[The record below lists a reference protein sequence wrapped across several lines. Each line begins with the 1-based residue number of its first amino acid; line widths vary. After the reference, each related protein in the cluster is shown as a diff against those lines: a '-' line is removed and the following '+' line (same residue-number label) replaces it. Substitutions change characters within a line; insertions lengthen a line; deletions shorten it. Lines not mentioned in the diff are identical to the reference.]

1 MATHHGELSNLEA
14 HLVAASGEFVGTFLW
29 LWTSYAGHLMARHQ
43 APGEA
48 PEGGM
53 LNTTLTSTALAYAFP
68 LLANIWA
75 FYRISGGLFN
85 PAITLGL
92 VAAGQLPWD
101 RAIFLFPAQVLA
113 ALAAGGLVQCMFP
126 WDVGETNTIL
136 ATNVSISQGVFIEM
150 FLASQLMFVVLMLAA
165 EKQKATYLAPIAIG
179 IAVFGIMICGGYY
192 TGASINP
199 ARSLGSAVA
208 GRSFPGY
215 HWIYW
220 VGPAMGGVLGAFYY
234 RFVKFIHYEEAN
246 PGQDHD
252 GQFENKGLPDG
263 ATLPRD
269 M

>member
-1 MATHHGELSNLEA
+1 MSTHHGQLSSIQA
-14 HLVAASGEFVGTFLW
+14 HMVAASGEFVGTFMW
-29 LWTSYAGHLMARHQ
+29 LWTAYAGHLMARHQ

-92 VAAGQLPWD
+92 VVAGQLPWD
-101 RAIFLFPAQVLA
+101 RALFLFPAQVVA
-113 ALAAGGLVQCMFP
+113 ALCAGGLVKCMFP
-126 WDVGETNTIL
+126 WDVSETNTIL

-208 GRSFPGY
+208 GASFPGY

-220 VGPAMGGVLGAFYY
+220 VGPGMGGVLGALYY
-234 RFVKFIHYEEAN
+234 RVVKMIHYEEAN
-246 PGQDHD
+246 PGQDH
-252 GQFENKGLPDG
+252 GGENGDALPDG
-263 ATLPRD
+263 ATLPRN

>member
-1 MATHHGELSNLEA
+1 MSTHHGELSNLEA

-85 PAITLGL
+85 PAL
-92 VAAGQLPWD
+92 
-101 RAIFLFPAQVLA
+101 LA

-126 WDVGETNTIL
+126 WDVGETNTVL

-220 VGPAMGGVLGAFYY
+220 VGPAMGGVLGAMYY

-269 M
+269 I